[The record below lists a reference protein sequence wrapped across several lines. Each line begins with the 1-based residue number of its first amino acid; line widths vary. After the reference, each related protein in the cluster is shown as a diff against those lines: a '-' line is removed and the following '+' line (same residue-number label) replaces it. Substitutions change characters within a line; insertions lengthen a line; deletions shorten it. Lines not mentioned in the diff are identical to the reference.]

1 MVIHKGKYDFYYK
14 DTVDDD
20 FCLIIFD
27 HESQKIID
35 CAMVNVR
42 VVNTITN
49 DVTFEISDIVGKT
62 ESIIKESGNILVEI
76 NAYRNNLIPIP
87 DAVVVESLD
96 TKETKE

>member
-1 MVIHKGKYDFYYK
+1 
-14 DTVDDD
+14 
-20 FCLIIFD
+20 
-27 HESQKIID
+27 
-35 CAMVNVR
+35 MVNVR

-62 ESIIKESGNILVEI
+62 EGIIKESGNILVEI

>member
-1 MVIHKGKYDFYYK
+1 
-14 DTVDDD
+14 
-20 FCLIIFD
+20 
-27 HESQKIID
+27 
-35 CAMVNVR
+35 MVNVR

-87 DAVVVESLD
+87 DADVVESLD